1 MSIAVYII
9 AINDSMRFNYVST
22 KQLYH
27 LYHNI
32 FIIRYTNQYSFMKK
46 YESYFNI
53 IYKEIIAN
61 SLFTERQIDIIY
73 NRLSHQ
79 TVPENISRGAYHRQ
93 LKQCRNKII
102 GVLYSILLLKS
113 IGAIDQ
119 QTLFLL
125 GTMCDQLVVMLDNV
139 NSDISHNKIT
149 YNVTSTVNSILKKM
163 CKV

>member
-1 MSIAVYII
+1 MS
-9 AINDSMRFNYVST
+9 N
-22 KQLYH
+22 
-27 LYHNI
+27 
-32 FIIRYTNQYSFMKK
+32 

-53 IYKEIIAN
+53 IHREIIAN

-79 TVPENISRGAYHRQ
+79 TVPKNISRGAYHRQ
-93 LKQCRNKII
+93 LKQCRNKIV

-119 QTLFLL
+119 QTLSIL
-125 GTMCDQLVVMLDNV
+125 GTMCDQLGVMLDIV
-139 NSDISHNKIT
+139 NSDISPNKVT
-149 YNVTSTVNSILKKM
+149 DNVMSTVNGILKKM

>member
-1 MSIAVYII
+1 MS
-9 AINDSMRFNYVST
+9 N
-22 KQLYH
+22 
-27 LYHNI
+27 
-32 FIIRYTNQYSFMKK
+32 

-53 IYKEIIAN
+53 IYREIIAN

-79 TVPENISRGAYHRQ
+79 TVPKNISRGAYHRQ
-93 LKQCRNKII
+93 LKQCRNKIV

-119 QTLFLL
+119 QTLSLL
-125 GTMCDQLVVMLDNV
+125 GTMCDQLAVMLDIE
-139 NSDISHNKIT
+139 NSDISRNKVT
-149 YNVTSTVNSILKKM
+149 DNVMSAVNGILKKL

>member
-1 MSIAVYII
+1 MS
-9 AINDSMRFNYVST
+9 N
-22 KQLYH
+22 
-27 LYHNI
+27 
-32 FIIRYTNQYSFMKK
+32 

-53 IYKEIIAN
+53 IYREIIAN

-79 TVPENISRGAYHRQ
+79 TVPKNISRGAYHRQ
-93 LKQCRNKII
+93 LKQCRNKIV

-119 QTLFLL
+119 QTLSLL
-125 GTMCDQLVVMLDNV
+125 GTMCDQLVVMLDIEK
-139 NSDISHNKIT
+139 SDISRNKVT
-149 YNVTSTVNSILKKM
+149 DNVMLTVNGILKKM

>member
-1 MSIAVYII
+1 MS
-9 AINDSMRFNYVST
+9 N
-22 KQLYH
+22 
-27 LYHNI
+27 
-32 FIIRYTNQYSFMKK
+32 

-53 IYKEIIAN
+53 IYREIIAN

-79 TVPENISRGAYHRQ
+79 TVPKNISRGAYHRQ
-93 LKQCRNKII
+93 LKQCRNKIV

-119 QTLFLL
+119 QTLSIL
-125 GTMCDQLVVMLDNV
+125 GTMCDQLAVMLDIV
-139 NSDISHNKIT
+139 NSDISRNKVT
-149 YNVTSTVNSILKKM
+149 DNVMSTVNDILKKM

>member
-1 MSIAVYII
+1 MS
-9 AINDSMRFNYVST
+9 N
-22 KQLYH
+22 
-27 LYHNI
+27 
-32 FIIRYTNQYSFMKK
+32 

-53 IYKEIIAN
+53 IHREIIAN

-79 TVPENISRGAYHRQ
+79 TVPKNISRGAYHRQ
-93 LKQCRNKII
+93 LKQCRNKIA

-119 QTLFLL
+119 QTLSIL
-125 GTMCDQLVVMLDNV
+125 GTMCDQLAVMLDIV
-139 NSDISHNKIT
+139 NSDISPNKVT
-149 YNVTSTVNSILKKM
+149 DNVMSTVNGILKKM

>member
-1 MSIAVYII
+1 MS
-9 AINDSMRFNYVST
+9 N
-22 KQLYH
+22 
-27 LYHNI
+27 
-32 FIIRYTNQYSFMKK
+32 

-53 IYKEIIAN
+53 IYRDIIAN
-61 SLFTERQIDIIY
+61 SLFTQRQIDIIY

-102 GVLYSILLLKS
+102 GVFYSIILLKS

-119 QTLFLL
+119 QTLSVL

-139 NSDISHNKIT
+139 NSDISHNKVT
-149 YNVTSTVNSILKKM
+149 YNVISTVNLILKKM

>member
-1 MSIAVYII
+1 MS
-9 AINDSMRFNYVST
+9 N
-22 KQLYH
+22 
-27 LYHNI
+27 
-32 FIIRYTNQYSFMKK
+32 

-53 IYKEIIAN
+53 IYREIIAN

-79 TVPENISRGAYHRQ
+79 TVPKNISRGAYHRQ
-93 LKQCRNKII
+93 LKQCRNKIV

-119 QTLFLL
+119 QTLSLL
-125 GTMCDQLVVMLDNV
+125 GTMCDQLVVMLDIE
-139 NSDISHNKIT
+139 NSDIFQNKVT
-149 YNVTSTVNSILKKM
+149 DNVMSTVNGILKKM